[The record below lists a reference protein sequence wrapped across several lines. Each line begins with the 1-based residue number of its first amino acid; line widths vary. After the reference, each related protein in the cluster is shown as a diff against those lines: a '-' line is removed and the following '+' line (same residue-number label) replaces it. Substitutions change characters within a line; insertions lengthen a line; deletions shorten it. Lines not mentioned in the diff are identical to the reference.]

1 MRIMPGLLLL
11 VVVIAACGSES
22 PSNEV
27 RMLDNTF
34 VPEMLVV
41 SAGSP
46 ITFTND
52 GRVDHNVIADDGL
65 FNSQVSAG
73 GNQVPG
79 ATWSVTLDEPGTYS
93 YYCSLHAVQ
102 DDDGTWQG
110 MVGILQVNEVTP

>member
-1 MRIMPGLLLL
+1 MRITAGVLAL
-11 VVVIAACGSES
+11 VVGIAGCGSDS

-34 VPEMLVV
+34 VPEALDVD
-41 SAGSP
+41 AGSP
-46 ITFTND
+46 IIFTND
-52 GRVDHNVIADDGL
+52 GRVDHNVIADDSS
-65 FNSQVSAG
+65 FNSQVSAE

-79 ATWSVTLDEPGTYS
+79 AAWSVTVDEPGTYS

-110 MVGILQVNEVTP
+110 MVGILQVTEPTP